1 MEELKSF
8 CDDLINRMDGELL
21 YIRLEHPKSDQWAQV
36 SIQIIEAYLDEL
48 KSYILD
54 RPFKKRS
61 EEIYFFKY
69 VKPVVMGRMIFMC
82 EVYNTEVFRP
92 AHHTPEDKEYLID
105 EVDEI
110 EHYFRRNEHLYDY
123 YKEDLDTLDTKYFV
137 RNVEDRFTK
146 RDLAI
151 DIDPVFFYSDRTFS
165 TGFDYAFA
173 KIRAMELLKDHL
185 DNEFEA
191 SVISGDDVPKK
202 KLTFTGSPADF
213 LEVVAMVKQIGM
225 PPNPETGEPY
235 TEEELFEKL
244 KDGLETGFPD
254 GIDFNT
260 LKLISGNSDLPEQM
274 LDALDK
280 LQDKWDEEDRDI
292 DYDDPDHEKPKEKD

>member
-8 CDDLINRMDGELL
+8 CQDLVNRMDEELL
-21 YIRLEHPKSDQWAQV
+21 NIRLEYPKSDGWAQV
-36 SIQIIEAYLDEL
+36 SIEIIEVYLDEL
-48 KSYILD
+48 KGYILAN
-54 RPFKKRS
+54 PFKKRS

-82 EVYNTEVFRP
+82 EVYNIEVFRP
-92 AHHTPEDKEYLID
+92 AHHTKEDKEYLFE

-110 EHYFRRNEHLYDY
+110 EDYFRRNEHLYNY
-123 YKEDLDTLDTKYFV
+123 YKEDSDVLDTKYFV

-146 RDLAI
+146 RDMAI
-151 DIDPVFFYSDRTFS
+151 DIDPVFFYSDRSFS

-185 DNEFEA
+185 ENEFEA
-191 SVISGDDVPKK
+191 SLLAGDEVPKT
-202 KLTFTGSPADF
+202 KLTFTGSNADF
-213 LEVVAMVKQIGM
+213 LEVVEMVKRIGM
-225 PPNPETGEPY
+225 PPNPETGKPY

-244 KDGLETGFPD
+244 KGGLETNLPD

-260 LKLISGNSDLPEQM
+260 LKLISGNSDLPEKM
-274 LDALDK
+274 LDALH
-280 LQDKWDEEDRDI
+280 DKWDDEDRDI
-292 DYDDPDHEKPKEKD
+292 DYDDPDKSRPTI

>member
-1 MEELKSF
+1 MEELKSY
-8 CDDLINRMDGELL
+8 CQDVINRMDRELL
-21 YIRLEHPKSDQWAQV
+21 DIRLEYPKSDEWAQASV
-36 SIQIIEAYLDEL
+36 PCIDFYLDEL
-48 KSYILD
+48 KSYILQH
-54 RPFKKRS
+54 PFKKRS

-69 VKPVVMGRMIFMC
+69 VKPVVMGRMIFVC
-82 EVYNTEVFRP
+82 EVYNTEIFRP
-92 AHHTPEDKEYLID
+92 AHHTDEDKEYLID

-110 EHYFRRNEHLYDY
+110 EDYFRRNDHLYEY
-123 YKEDLDTLDTKYFV
+123 YMQDLDTLDTKYFV

-151 DIDPVFFYSDRTFS
+151 DIDPIFFYSDRSFS

-191 SVISGDDVPKK
+191 SVVSGDDVPKP

-213 LEVVAMVKQIGM
+213 LEVVEMVKQVGL
-225 PPNPETGEPY
+225 PPNPETGLPY

-244 KDGLETGFPD
+244 KGGLETRFPD

-260 LKLISGNSDLPEQM
+260 LKLISGNSDLPEKM

-280 LQDKWDEEDRDI
+280 LHDKWDEEDRDI
-292 DYDDPDHEKPKEKD
+292 DYCDPDGDKPKD

>member
-1 MEELKSF
+1 MEEMKSY
-8 CDDLINRMDGELL
+8 CQTLINRMDEELL
-21 YIRLEHPKSDQWAQV
+21 NIRLDYPKSDEWAKI
-36 SIQIIEAYLDEL
+36 SIEIIDVYLEEL
-48 KSYILD
+48 KAYISD
-54 RPFKKRS
+54 HPFKKRS

-92 AHHTPEDKEYLID
+92 AHHTAEDKEYLID

-110 EHYFRRNEHLYDY
+110 EDYFRRNEHLYNY
-123 YKEDLDTLDTKYFV
+123 YKENSDVLDTKYFV

-146 RDLAI
+146 RDMAI
-151 DIDPVFFYSDRTFS
+151 DIDPVFFYSDRSFS

-185 DNEFEA
+185 ENEFEA
-191 SVISGDDVPKK
+191 SLLAGDEVPKT
-202 KLTFTGSPADF
+202 KLTFTGSNADF
-213 LEVVAMVKQIGM
+213 IEVVKMVKQIGM
-225 PPNPETGEPY
+225 PPNPETGKAY

-244 KDGLETGFPD
+244 KGGLETNLPD
-254 GIDFNT
+254 WVDFNT
-260 LKLISGNSDLPEQM
+260 LKMISGNSDLPEKM

-280 LQDKWDEEDRDI
+280 LHDKWDDEDRDI
-292 DYDDPDHEKPKEKD
+292 DYEDPDRDKPEK